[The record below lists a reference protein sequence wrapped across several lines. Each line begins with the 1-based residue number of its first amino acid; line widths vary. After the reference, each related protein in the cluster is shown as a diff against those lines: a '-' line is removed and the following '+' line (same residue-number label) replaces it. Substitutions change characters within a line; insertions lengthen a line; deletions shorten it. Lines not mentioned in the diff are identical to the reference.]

1 MEALVRRAQ
10 AGTKFSLTLIVA
22 FTSVAVLLV
31 TVGLHGVLSTVV
43 RQRTAEIGVR
53 MALGETPGLVLYMGV
68 GYALRLSL
76 AGVALGTAA
85 AVGFTRGMTSMLVG
99 VAPTDPSTFLATAIL
114 FVAIAAASS
123 WLPARRAAQLD
134 PAIALREE

>member
-43 RQRTAEIGVR
+43 RQRTAEIGAR
-53 MALGETPGLVLYMGV
+53 MALGATPGLVLYMVV

-123 WLPARRAAQLD
+123 WLPARRAAQLG
-134 PAIALREE
+134 PAIAVREE